1 MSNIHHNSPARAN
14 HVSSGFFSAAAKW
27 MGIELNPTCPK
38 EKLIA
43 GLGGFVALFLIILI
57 TGSVLHLPQACAIIA
72 STGASAVLLFAVPHG
87 QLSQPWPVIAGHGLS
102 ALVGVVCARW
112 MGSSALGAA
121 CAVGISIVLM
131 HHLKCIHPP
140 GGATALT
147 AVIGGPAIHDMGF
160 HFVLFPVL
168 TNAALIVAIAV
179 LFNYAF
185 RWRRYPVALAP
196 VRDAD
201 LPPRY
206 THTEIEAAMREL
218 GSFVDIREE
227 DLLRL
232 LSIIEEN
239 QKTTRPKNR

>member
-1 MSNIHHNSPARAN
+1 MR
-14 HVSSGFFSAAAKW
+14 FFSAAARW

-43 GLGGFVALFLIILI
+43 GLGGFIALLLMFLI
-57 TGSVLHLPQACAIIA
+57 TGPVLHLPHGCALIA
-72 STGASAVLLFAVPHG
+72 STGASEVLLFAVPHG
-87 QLSQPWPVIAGHGLS
+87 QLSQPWPVIAGHGIS
-102 ALVGVVCARW
+102 ALVGVACGKW
-112 MGSSALGAA
+112 IGSPALGAA

-147 AVIGGPAIHDMGF
+147 AVIGGQAIHDMGF
-160 HFVLFPVL
+160 QFVLFPVL
-168 TNAALIVAIAV
+168 TNAVLMVAIAV

-185 RWRRYPVALAP
+185 RWRRYPIALAP
-196 VRDAD
+196 LRNAD

-206 THTEIEAAMREL
+206 THAEIEAAMREL

-227 DLLRL
+227 DLLRM
-232 LSIIEEN
+232 LSILEEN
-239 QKTTRPKNR
+239 QKQPRRPPNPKL